1 MRGYNPRIE
10 GSSMAQNEPVPLLR
24 FGDFIVDPS
33 GRSVRRHGI
42 RLKLHGQPFE
52 ILLLLLE
59 KPGEVVT
66 REDLQHRLWPENT
79 FVDFEQ
85 GLNAAIKKLRH
96 TIYDS
101 AEEPRYIETVPRIGY
116 RFIAPVE
123 RVRAAEPTLVSGA
136 DKITETSGARSSA
149 EMPEGCAV
157 LAPRFGDKTGNKT
170 RHWKW
175 SAAVALIA
183 VVCIIA
189 IRFARSRSILAL
201 GPYDFVLV
209 GDFVNTTGDPVFD
222 GTLRQALAVKLGESP
237 YFNLV
242 SAGKV
247 RETLKLMGR
256 PPEDPLVPPIARDV
270 CQRTGAKAVVGGAI
284 FNLGDRYVI
293 ALDATNCVN
302 GDRVTHQEI
311 QALHKDQIIPRLGE
325 IIPPVRREL
334 GESISSIQ
342 KFDTPIEQATTSS
355 LAALK
360 AYTVGDEKRIRGDEA
375 ESVTSYKMA
384 VELDPNFAIAYARIG
399 AVYHN
404 LEEIELGNEYLKK
417 GFDLRGHVSEK
428 EKFYIAAHYY
438 VDFTGEE
445 DKAIDLYKLWNQIYP
460 RDWIPYNNLANE
472 LVKVGRLDESIAASQ
487 EAIRLN
493 PALSYNVAYNYL
505 RASRFPEAKAM
516 CERATA
522 DKHDSFATHTVCY
535 EVAFVNGDETA
546 QQREVDWFK
555 GKPLEYW
562 ILNIQG
568 WSAFA
573 LGQVHKGEQLFER
586 GQAEALRQ
594 GSKQYA
600 VATANDQSQLEADL
614 GNTKESRSKADLAVQ
629 IMPDSEEAQA
639 GVAIALARIGDVDQ
653 AQRLAASAVQR
664 HPLNTLI
671 NNATLPCAYAA
682 IDMQKKN
689 FAKAVDDLSR
699 AVPYELG
706 DIQSAGSG
714 LPMYYRGLAYLQ
726 AGSGKEAAIQFQKLI
741 DNRGI
746 VSVSMYWPLAHLGL
760 ARAYVITEDRE
771 RALSSYRD
779 FLSLW
784 KTADPDLLVLR
795 QAKSEYAKLSVQK

>member
-1 MRGYNPRIE
+1 
-10 GSSMAQNEPVPLLR
+10 MAQNERAALLR

-33 GRSVRRHGI
+33 GHSVRKHGI

-66 REDLQHRLWPENT
+66 REDLQHRVWPENT

-96 TIYDS
+96 TIQDS
-101 AEEPRYIETVPRIGY
+101 AEEPRYIETVPRVGY
-116 RFIAPVE
+116 RFIASVE
-123 RVRAAEPTLVSGA
+123 WVKAADAEMVQGA
-136 DKITETSGARSSA
+136 DKIAGSRGARPLA

-157 LAPRFGDKTGNKT
+157 LAPRFEGKTGNRT
-170 RHWKW
+170 LNWKW
-175 SAAVALIA
+175 LVAAAVIA
-183 VVCIIA
+183 VLVGIIA
-189 IRFARSRSILAL
+189 IRFTRSHTILAL
-201 GPYDFVLV
+201 GPSDFVLV

-222 GTLRQALAVKLGESP
+222 GTLKQAVVVKLGESP

-256 PPEDPLVPPIARDV
+256 SPDDAVVPPVARDV
-270 CQRTGAKAVVGGAI
+270 CQRAGAKALVGGAI

-293 ALDATNCVN
+293 ALDATNCIN

-311 QALHKDQIIPRLGE
+311 QASHKDQLIARLGE

-342 KFDTPIEQATTSS
+342 KFDTPIEQATTNS

-417 GFDLRGHVSEK
+417 GFDLREHVSEK

-445 DKAIDLYKLWNQIYP
+445 DKAIDLYKLWNEIYP
-460 RDWIPYNNLANE
+460 RDWIPYNNLGNE

-493 PALSYNVAYNYL
+493 PALSYNVAYDYL
-505 RASRFPEAKAM
+505 RASHFPEAKAM

-522 DKHDSFATHTVCY
+522 DKHDSFSTHTVCY
-535 EVAFVNGDETA
+535 EVAFVNGDEAA

-555 GKPLEYW
+555 EKPLEYW
-562 ILNIQG
+562 ILNVQG

-573 LGQVHKGEQLFER
+573 LGQVRRGEQLFNR
-586 GQAEALRQ
+586 ARAEALRQ

-600 VATANDQSQLEADL
+600 VATANDQAQLEADL
-614 GNTKESRSKADLAVQ
+614 GNTKESRSKAELAMQ

-639 GVAIALARIGDVDQ
+639 GVAIALARIGDVDK
-653 AQRLAASAVQR
+653 ARTLAALAVQR

-682 IDMQKKN
+682 IDMHKKDP
-689 FAKAVDDLSR
+689 AKAVEDLSR

-706 DIQSAGSG
+706 DIQAAGSG
-714 LPMYYRGLAYLQ
+714 LPIYYRGLAYLQ
-726 AGSGKEAAIQFQKLI
+726 SGSAKEAAVQFQKLI
-741 DNRGI
+741 NNRGI
-746 VSVSMYWPLAHLGL
+746 VTVSMYWPLAHLGL
-760 ARAYVITEDRE
+760 ARAYAITGDNE
-771 RALSSYRD
+771 RALSNYRD

-784 KTADPDLLVLR
+784 KNADSDLRVLQ
-795 QAKSEYAKLSVQK
+795 QAKSEYAKLSGQK

>member
-1 MRGYNPRIE
+1 
-10 GSSMAQNEPVPLLR
+10 MAQNERAALLR
-24 FGDFIVDPS
+24 FGEFIVDPS
-33 GRSVRRHGI
+33 GHSVRKHGI

-66 REDLQHRLWPENT
+66 REELQHRVWTQNT

-96 TIYDS
+96 TIQDS
-101 AEEPRYIETVPRIGY
+101 ADEPRYIETVPRIGY
-116 RFIAPVE
+116 RFIASVE
-123 RVRAAEPTLVSGA
+123 WVKAADAEIIQGA
-136 DKITETSGARSSA
+136 DTIAGSSGVRSLA

-157 LAPRFGDKTGNKT
+157 LAPRFEGKTGN
-170 RHWKW
+170 RILNWKW
-175 SAAVALIA
+175 LALGAVIAAVIG
-183 VVCIIA
+183 IIA
-189 IRFARSRSILAL
+189 FRFARSRTILAL
-201 GPYDFVLV
+201 GPSDLVLV

-222 GTLRQALAVKLGESP
+222 GTLKQALAVKLGESP

-256 PPEDPLVPPIARDV
+256 SPDDAVVPPVARDV
-270 CQRTGAKAVVGGAI
+270 CQRAGAKALVGGAI
-284 FNLGDRYVI
+284 FNLGDGYVI
-293 ALDATNCVN
+293 ALDATNCMN
-302 GDRVTHQEI
+302 GGRVTHQEI
-311 QALHKDQIIPRLGE
+311 QALHKDQIIARLGE

-342 KFDTPIEQATTSS
+342 KFDTPIEQATTNS

-375 ESVTSYKMA
+375 ESVTSYRMA

-445 DKAIDLYKLWNQIYP
+445 DKAIDLYKLWIQTYP
-460 RDWIPYNNLANE
+460 RDWIPYNNLGNE
-472 LVKVGRLDESIAASQ
+472 LVKVGQPSESIAPVQ

-505 RASRFPEAKAM
+505 RASRFPEAKAI
-516 CERATA
+516 CERAVA

-535 EVAFVNGDETA
+535 DVAFVNGDEAA
-546 QQREVDWFK
+546 QQREVAWFK

-573 LGQVHKGEQLFER
+573 LGQVRRGEQLFER
-586 GQAEALRQ
+586 GRAEALRQ

-600 VATANDQSQLEADL
+600 VATANDQAQLEADL
-614 GNTKESRSKADLAVQ
+614 ENTKESRSKAELAMQ

-639 GVAIALARIGDVDQ
+639 GVAIALARIGDVNK
-653 AQRLAASAVQR
+653 AQTLTASTVKR
-664 HPLNTLI
+664 YPLNTLI
-671 NNATLPCAYAA
+671 NDATLPCAYAA
-682 IDMQKKN
+682 IDMHKKN
-689 FAKAVDDLSR
+689 PARAVEDLNR

-726 AGSGKEAAIQFQKLI
+726 SGSGKEAAIQFQKLI

-746 VSVSMYWPLAHLGL
+746 VSVSVYWPLAHLGL
-760 ARAYVITEDRE
+760 ARAFVIKGDKDK
-771 RALSSYRD
+771 ALSSYRE

-784 KTADPDLLVLR
+784 KNADPDLHVLQ
-795 QAKSEYAKLSVQK
+795 QAKSEYAKLSGQK

>member
-1 MRGYNPRIE
+1 
-10 GSSMAQNEPVPLLR
+10 MARNGPSTLLQFR
-24 FGDFIVDPS
+24 DFIVDPNGHS
-33 GRSVRRHGI
+33 LRKHGI
-42 RLKLHGQPFE
+42 RVKLHGQPFE
-52 ILLLLLE
+52 ILLMLLE
-59 KPGEVVT
+59 RPGEVVT
-66 REDLQHRLWPENT
+66 REALQHRVWPENT

-96 TIYDS
+96 TISDS
-101 AEEPRYIETVPRIGY
+101 AEEPQYIETVPRIGY

-123 RVRAAEPTLVSGA
+123 QVKAADVAGISEVFGPHEAVAAGPEEIGETTSAQTL
-136 DKITETSGARSSA
+136 TEL
-149 EMPEGCAV
+149 PDGCAV
-157 LAPRFGDKTGNKT
+157 LAPRSAKKTLS
-170 RHWKW
+170 WKW
-175 SAAVALIA
+175 LAAAAIA
-183 VVCIIA
+183 VLVGVIA

-201 GPYDFVLV
+201 GPSDFVLV

-222 GTLRQALAVKLGESP
+222 GTLKQALAVKLGESP

-256 PPEDPLVPPIARDV
+256 SSDDALVPPIARDV
-270 CQRTGAKAVVGGAI
+270 CQRAGAKAVVGGAI

-293 ALDATNCVN
+293 ALDATNCMN

-311 QALHKDQIIPRLGE
+311 QALHKDQIIARLGE
-325 IIPPVRREL
+325 IIPPLRREL

-445 DKAIDLYKLWNQIYP
+445 DKAIDLYKLWIQTYP
-460 RDWIPYNNLANE
+460 RDWISYNNLANE
-472 LVKVGRLDESIAASQ
+472 YIRVGQLSEAIGASQ

-493 PALSYNVAYNYL
+493 PALSYSIAYHYL
-505 RASRFPEAKAM
+505 RGSRFPEAKAM
-516 CERATA
+516 CERAAA
-522 DKHDSFATHTVCY
+522 DKHDSFITHSVCY
-535 EVAFVNGDETA
+535 QVAFVNGDEA
-546 QQREVDWFK
+546 VQQREIDWFK
-555 GKPLEYW
+555 GKPLEDW

-573 LGQVHKGEQLFER
+573 LGQVRRGEQIFER
-586 GQAEALRQ
+586 ARAEALRQ

-600 VATANDQSQLEADL
+600 VATANDQGQLEADL
-614 GNTKESRSKADLAVQ
+614 GNTKESRAKAELAME

-639 GVAIALARIGDVDQ
+639 GVAIALARIGDIHK
-653 AQRLAASAVQR
+653 AETLAASAVQR

-671 NNATLPCAYAA
+671 NNATLPCANAA
-682 IDMQKKN
+682 IDMYTKN
-689 FAKAVDDLSR
+689 PTKAVEDLSR

-706 DIQSAGSG
+706 DIPGAPSG
-714 LPMYYRGLAYLQ
+714 LPIYYRGLAYLQ
-726 AGSGKEAAIQFQKLI
+726 AGLGKEAVVQFQKLI

-746 VSVSMYWPLAHLGL
+746 AAVSIYWPLAHLGI
-760 ARAYVITEDRE
+760 ARAYVVTGDRE
-771 RALSSYRD
+771 KALSSYRD

-784 KTADPDLLVLR
+784 KNADPDLHVLQ
-795 QAKSEYAKLSVQK
+795 QAKSEYAKLNGQK